1 MLWKF
6 VSKNRYEMLYYNMSN
21 ICLLLNLYDAFL
33 NFLTLQRY
41 VYLLYTNRKNPPEFD
56 GFSFYQDL
64 ESQASASVVSSAA
77 GASSVASAFSAA
89 AAAAASAL
97 LFANSAIRA
106 SLTFAS
112 ASNLSF

>member
-33 NFLTLQRY
+33 DFLTLQRY
-41 VYLLYTNRKNPPEFD
+41 VYLLYTNKKIRRLFD

-64 ESQASASVVSSAA
+64 EYQA
-77 GASSVASAFSAA
+77 
-89 AAAAASAL
+89 
-97 LFANSAIRA
+97 
-106 SLTFAS
+106 
-112 ASNLSF
+112 